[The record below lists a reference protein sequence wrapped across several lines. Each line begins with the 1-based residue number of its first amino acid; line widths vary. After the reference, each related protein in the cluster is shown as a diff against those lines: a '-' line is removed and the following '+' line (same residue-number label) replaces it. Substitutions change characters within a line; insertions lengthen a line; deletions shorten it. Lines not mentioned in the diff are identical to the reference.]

1 MKNNVKTKYRRV
13 VQLGLIGVLSLT
25 LGACGNTLTRLAEIG
40 NGPKNSEIVNPTKRP
55 NYRPVSMPMP
65 GIKKVDRN
73 ANSLWRPGAR
83 AFFRDQRASEVG
95 DILTVKLAI
104 NDSAALGNKT
114 TRSRN
119 DKEDADLTKLL
130 GLESELT
137 KMLPQAITPSA
148 TVSLGTVHNTEGDG
162 QIDREEEIEVT
173 IAGIITQ
180 ILPNGNMVIFAR
192 QELKVNFEMREVMVT
207 GVIRPE
213 DIDYSNSI
221 SHDKI
226 AEMRVAYG
234 GRGSLSDLQQPRIG
248 TQVIDILF
256 PF

>member
-1 MKNNVKTKYRRV
+1 MKNDINTQYPTITR
-13 VQLGLIGVLSLT
+13 LIIIGVLVLT
-25 LGACGNTLTRLAEIG
+25 LSACNSLTRLSELG
-40 NGPKNSEIVNPTKRP
+40 SGPKNSEIVNPVKRP

-65 GIKKVDRN
+65 GIKKVSNN

-83 AFFRDQRASEVG
+83 AFFRDQRASTVG
-95 DILTVKLAI
+95 DILTI
-104 NDSAALGNKT
+104 NLSISDSADLDNKT
-114 TRSRN
+114 TRGRK
-119 DKEDADLTKLL
+119 DKENGNLTNLM

-137 KMLPQAITPSA
+137 KMLPQGILPA
-148 TVSLGTVHNTEGDG
+148 TTVNVGTDHSTEGTG
-162 QIDREEEIEVT
+162 AIGRAETIEVT
-173 IAGIITQ
+173 LAGIITQ

-207 GVIRPE
+207 GVVRPQ
-213 DIDYSNSI
+213 DIDYTNTI
-221 SHDKI
+221 EHDKI

-234 GRGSLSDLQQPRIG
+234 GRGTLSDLQQPRIG

>member
-1 MKNNVKTKYRRV
+1 MKNKFTKPAY
-13 VQLGLIGVLSLT
+13 QPFLKFGLIGLLAFTLS
-25 LGACGNTLTRLAEIG
+25 ACNTFTRLSEIG
-40 NGPKNSEIVNPTKRP
+40 NGPKTTEIINPIKRP

-65 GIKKVDRN
+65 GIKKVNHN

-104 NDSAALGNKT
+104 SDSADLDNKT

-119 DKEDADLTKLL
+119 DKEDGDVTNLL
-130 GLESELT
+130 GLEGEFT
-137 KMLPQAITPSA
+137 KMLPQAIAPAT
-148 TVSLGTVHNTEGDG
+148 TVSLGTVHSTEGDG
-162 QIDREEEIEVT
+162 AIEREETIAVT

-180 ILPNGNMVIFAR
+180 ILPNGNLVIFGR

-207 GVIRPE
+207 GVVRPE
-213 DIDYSNSI
+213 DIDYSNTI

-234 GRGSLSDLQQPRIG
+234 GRGTLSDLQQPRVG

>member
-1 MKNNVKTKYRRV
+1 MNNKIAKSKYRPLLR
-13 VQLGLIGVLSLT
+13 LSSIGLLAVTLS
-25 LGACGNTLTRLAEIG
+25 ACNTFTRLSEVG
-40 NGPKNSEIVNPTKRP
+40 NGPKTSEIVNPIKRP

-65 GIKKVDRN
+65 RVKKVGHN

-104 NDSAALGNKT
+104 SDSAELDNKT

-119 DKEDADLTKLL
+119 DKEDGDVTNLL
-130 GLESELT
+130 GLEGEFT
-137 KMLPQAITPSA
+137 KMLPQGLAPAT
-148 TVSLGTVHNTEGDG
+148 TVSLGTVHSTDG
-162 QIDREEEIEVT
+162 TGEIEREEVITVT

-180 ILPNGNMVIFAR
+180 ILPNGNLVIFGR

-234 GRGSLSDLQQPRIG
+234 GRGTLSDLQQPRVG